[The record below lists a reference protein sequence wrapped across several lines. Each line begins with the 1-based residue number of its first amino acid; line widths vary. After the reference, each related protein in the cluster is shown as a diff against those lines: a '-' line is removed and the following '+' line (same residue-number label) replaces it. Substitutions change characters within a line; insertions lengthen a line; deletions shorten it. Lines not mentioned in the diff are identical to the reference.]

1 MGLVD
6 TSARDST
13 VARSSTRPQPL
24 IGDLNGGSKS
34 KLEPGKALSEKPA
47 EYVQGSLLGQHMS
60 FAWTSR
66 FDFNGEN
73 MQQVACFGNRKA
85 ALGYAL
91 CRISESVSSAV
102 RDF

>member
-1 MGLVD
+1 LGQVWL
-6 TSARDST
+6 AH
-13 VARSSTRPQPL
+13 PL
-24 IGDLNGGSKS
+24 AIRLSPAAALGPSLFIGDLNGGSKS
-34 KLEPGKALSEKPA
+34 KLKTREGLRKPA
-47 EYVQGSLLGQHMS
+47 RVQGSLLGQHMS